1 MPDRLNLSGGRV
13 AKRRQTEKH
22 RGPVEDV
29 GGSGQPADL
38 QSLQSLVTQMLLAL
52 GEKPNRHGLLKTP
65 ERVAKALAFMT
76 QGYQRNIDHLLN
88 GALFPI
94 EYDEMVIVK
103 DIDFFSMCEHHLLPF
118 FGKVHVG
125 YLPNKKVVGLSKIPR
140 IVDTF
145 ARRLQVQER
154 LTVQVAETLK
164 DKLNANGVGV
174 VVEARHLCMM
184 MRGVE
189 KQNTVAV
196 TSSMLGA
203 FRSQPQTRL
212 EFLKLIRRTSVGDS
226 D

>member
-1 MPDRLNLSGGRV
+1 MKGAANKRVTTMPTTNENDAAALEKAYREVLERIGEDTERDGL
-13 AKRRQTEKH
+13 KR
-22 RGPVEDV
+22 
-29 GGSGQPADL
+29 
-38 QSLQSLVTQMLLAL
+38 
-52 GEKPNRHGLLKTP
+52 TP
-65 ERVAKALAFMT
+65 ERMAKSIQFLT
-76 QGYQRNIDHLLN
+76 RGYREDPAQLLR
-88 GALFPI
+88 GALF
-94 EYDEMVIVK
+94 EVDYDEMVIVK

-118 FGKVHVG
+118 FGRVHVG

-145 ARRLQVQER
+145 SRRLQVQER
-154 LTVQVAETLK
+154 LTVQIAETLSN
-164 DKLNANGVGV
+164 KLSAHGVGV

-203 FRSQPQTRL
+203 FRSQSQTRL
-212 EFLKLIRRTSVGDS
+212 EFLKLIRHGSVGDP

>member
-1 MPDRLNLSGGRV
+1 MRDRLNSQGERV
-13 AKRRQTEKH
+13 AKRGRAEK
-22 RGPVEDV
+22 RRELVEDT
-29 GGSGQPADL
+29 SGNGRPAD
-38 QSLQSLVTQMLLAL
+38 SEALQSLVTQMLLAL

-212 EFLKLIRRTSVGDS
+212 EFLKLIHKTSVGES

>member
-1 MPDRLNLSGGRV
+1 V
-13 AKRRQTEKH
+13 AKRGRI
-22 RGPVEDV
+22 RGRRRPVDDIT
-29 GGSGQPADL
+29 GSERPADL
-38 QSLQSLVTQMLLAL
+38 EVLQSLVTEMLLAL
-52 GEKPNRHGLLKTP
+52 GENSSRNGLLKTP

-94 EYDEMVIVK
+94 KYDEMVIVK

-140 IVDTF
+140 IVDVF
-145 ARRLQVQER
+145 ARQLQVQER
-154 LTVQVAETLK
+154 LTVQIAETLST
-164 DKLNANGVGV
+164 KLNANGVGV

-212 EFLKLIRRTSVGDS
+212 EFLKLIHRSSVGDS